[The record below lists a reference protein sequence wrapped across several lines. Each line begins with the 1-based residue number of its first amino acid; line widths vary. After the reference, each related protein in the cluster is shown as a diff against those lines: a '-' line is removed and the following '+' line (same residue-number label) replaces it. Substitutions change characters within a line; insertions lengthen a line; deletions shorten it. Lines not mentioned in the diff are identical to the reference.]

1 MTMPRVLLSRITDH
15 RSRITNRGFSLVEL
29 IIVIVVLG
37 ILGASVALFINNP
50 VRAYFDSLRRASLAD
65 AADTAARRIVRDL
78 QGAVPNSVR
87 VTTSG
92 STVLVE
98 FVPIEDAGRYR
109 AAVSAGNEPA
119 GVNPLDFGNPADNSF
134 QVLGAGV
141 TVPASA
147 QLVIYNLGAGD
158 LDLYAGANRRGVT
171 TPAGAATSLAFT
183 AAGAWPASSPDNRFF
198 LVTTPVTYACQP
210 GAGGTGTIERFSGY
224 AIAAT
229 QPTSLVSGALAAA
242 TRDLL
247 VDRVGACA
255 FSLTAPLAN
264 ANGVALSITL
274 AESGESVNLYT
285 QVHLPNT
292 P

>member
-1 MTMPRVLLSRITDH
+1 MKPRTTRATQ
-15 RSRITNRGFSLVEL
+15 RGFSLIEL

-78 QGAVPNSVR
+78 QAAVPNSVR
-87 VTTSG
+87 IATSG
-92 STVLVE
+92 ATVLIE

-109 AAVSAGNEPA
+109 AAASAGNEPA
-119 GVNPLDFGNPADNSF
+119 GIDPLDFANPADSSF

-141 TVPASA
+141 TVPANA
-147 QLVIYNLGAGD
+147 QLVIYNLGSGD
-158 LDLYAGANRRGVT
+158 LDLYGGANRRGVT
-171 TPAGAATSLAFT
+171 TPAGAATSLSFT

-224 AIAAT
+224 PIAAA
-229 QPTSLVSGALAAA
+229 QPTGVGSGALAAA

-247 VDRVGACA
+247 VDRVSACG
-255 FSLTAPLAN
+255 FSLAASLAN
-264 ANGVALSITL
+264 SNGVALSITL
-274 AESGESVNLYT
+274 AESGESVRLYT